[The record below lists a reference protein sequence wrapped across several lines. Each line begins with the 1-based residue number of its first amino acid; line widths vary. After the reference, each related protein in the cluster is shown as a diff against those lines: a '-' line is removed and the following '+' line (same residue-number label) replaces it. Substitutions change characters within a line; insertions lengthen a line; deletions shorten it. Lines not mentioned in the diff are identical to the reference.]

1 MTNDDNGTDKDNYD
15 DDHDYDH
22 DQDHTNTTYNPSNC
36 SNSCC
41 CSLPAAVWCGPA
53 VPPLRGP
60 AKGYSKGST
69 RPRWLQELKSMIRF
83 MAGGRSGRGVCLAV
97 SWGWLSRHLWLVF
110 TWGRASASQVL
121 SFVCRS
127 ALAWPPF
134 SGACGTGQRAG
145 KKNTNYIKINL
156 FINRKHLFTTEPT

>member
-1 MTNDDNGTDKDNYD
+1 MTNDDDGTDKDNYD

-22 DQDHTNTTYNPSNC
+22 DQDHTYTTYNPSNC

-83 MAGGRSGRGVCLAV
+83 MAGGRSGAWCLPGRVSGLTLEAPVSGLHFWKGSGIPGVDWLLA
-97 SWGWLSRHLWLVF
+97 GP
-110 TWGRASASQVL
+110 GRPRPPSQGRVRY
-121 SFVCRS
+121 RS
-127 ALAWPPF
+127 A
-134 SGACGTGQRAG
+134 GG
-145 KKNTNYIKINL
+145 
-156 FINRKHLFTTEPT
+156 